1 LLLPRMDTKIALAR
15 LASGRAVPIG
25 AECRCGVHDG
35 PPGFV
40 WKHAKRSMSGP
51 PFVLQ
56 VSFTTVQ
63 CRATQKPPCE
73 RNRVIMGQDS
83 PPKLGQRGSDARE
96 EVPMKTPKRLYAQQ
110 RMIYQPELLTCPHCG
125 DLLVLC
131 NYCNCS
137 TPRLVQPS

>member
-1 LLLPRMDTKIALAR
+1 MTMGKQGHDDDDDVCRGAQPIEDRAFGGAEGLVALVTDEPLLLPRMDTNIALAS

-63 CRATQKPPCE
+63 CRATPCYSCL
-73 RNRVIMGQDS
+73 I
-83 PPKLGQRGSDARE
+83 KRGI
-96 EVPMKTPKRLYAQQ
+96 L
-110 RMIYQPELLTCPHCG
+110 
-125 DLLVLC
+125 
-131 NYCNCS
+131 
-137 TPRLVQPS
+137 